1 MKRILKKGLAV
12 VLAITIIFGSAV
24 AGLNG
29 IKTDN
34 IIAVEAKASSIDD
47 LTFEKVTAGGGYQYA
62 VGYSVAKCNTT
73 ATGEIIIPD
82 TYNGLP
88 VTYIEEYA
96 FDRCENVTSVIV
108 PDSVKSTGYRVFNKC
123 KNLVSVDLGDGI
135 TYLNASVFYDCSSLE
150 SVELPDKLLV
160 IGKTA
165 FYNCTSLATVELPD
179 TITRIEERA
188 FSNTAFYNDES
199 NWENNVLYIG
209 KYLISAKTGL
219 GGICEIK
226 AGTEV
231 IAEYAFSSCTNLV
244 FIKIPDGVK
253 HIGYRAFKGTAYYRD
268 ENNWKN
274 GALYIGKYLI
284 RLDIE
289 FEGKCEIKDGTVLV
303 ADQAFYNCDYLS
315 SVKIPS
321 SVKKIGSSAFSLCS
335 LNAVYITDL
344 EAWLNI
350 EGAAPSAS
358 LLFLNDILVDDV
370 VVPEGVTSI
379 YSYRLS
385 FNNIKTV
392 KLPDSVKT
400 IGYGAFSYCKNL
412 NSINLPDGLTSI
424 GEDAFYNCTSLN
436 SITIPDSVTY
446 IGDNAFCY
454 CTGITSIEMPEG
466 LSEIGDWVFANC
478 SKLTSIKFSDGVTEI
493 GEGAFLG
500 CTSLV
505 EIYVPATLKKWGYRS
520 FEKCDSLQNVNITDI
535 KAWCESDFIYHTS
548 NPLNNGAKLYING
561 TIVEDLV
568 IPDTV
573 TKIGKYAF
581 YNCKSFKSIKIGKNV
596 QAIGDCAFYG
606 CANVVS
612 IQIPEKVITIGRQSF
627 AKCEKLE
634 TVTLSENVESLGEFA
649 FSDCLKLKAFYVA
662 DGNTTYSSADGVLF
676 NSDKTVL
683 LDYPINKS
691 GSTYTMPDT
700 VTEISAEAFKGC
712 IQLTSIKL
720 SKNLKTIGSSAF
732 YGCSNLASV
741 NIPRG
746 VTIIKYSAFQ
756 SCTSLTAIQIPDTV
770 TELEHGV
777 FYSCEN
783 LAEIYIPD
791 SVTVIESGLLNGT
804 AYYNNE
810 ENWDGEGLY
819 VGNHLIRVKS
829 STGAY
834 EVKDG
839 TKIIANSAFDNCS
852 GLTILIL
859 PDTITTIGS
868 NAFQFCNNLTEVFVP
883 DLTSWC
889 NIDFKS
895 AILSAQANLYVGN
908 SLTTDIVIPEDVTA
922 INDYAFNQFNIN
934 SVKLHDGVKSIG
946 KSAFRKCMNLS
957 SVELGRG
964 LESVGEQAFY
974 DCENLK
980 TVKIDKNVTDIGV
993 RAFGYY
999 STYYG
1004 LQHSKVSNFKI
1015 IGDKNT
1021 AAYNYAN
1028 ENSFRFEIECAH
1040 NNIEWIISA
1049 EPTVYREGQRYQRCA
1064 YCYKWFKSEK
1074 IPQLKCETIVLK
1086 KVSNTTSGVKIAW
1099 GRVKGADAYRV
1110 YRKTKGGSWKY
1121 LDSTKNGYFTDT
1133 TAKTGTTYYYTV
1145 RAKNEAGLSSYNT
1158 KGLSIKYVA
1167 APKLSK
1173 VQNITG
1179 GLKVTWSKVSGVDGY
1194 YVYRKLYGSDSWTRI
1209 ATVKGGSTVT
1219 YKDTK
1224 VSKGKVYVYTV
1235 KAYDGSAKSAHN
1247 ADGIWLRY
1255 LATPTLKSVTST
1267 TSGVKFTWSK
1277 VTGAEGYYVYRK
1289 TTGDWKRIATV
1300 KGNTKVTYLDKT
1312 AKKGTTY
1319 TYTVKAFKGTTYSYY
1334 NTKGLTIKDK
1344 Y

>member
-1 MKRILKKGLAV
+1 MKKILKKSLAV
-12 VLAITIIFGSAV
+12 VLALAIVFGSAV
-24 AGLNG
+24 VDLNG
-29 IKTDN
+29 FDKD
-34 IIAVEAKASSIDD
+34 AFVVEAKASSIDD
-47 LTFEKVTAGGGYQYA
+47 LTFEKVTAGGGYQYT
-62 VGYSVAKCNTT
+62 VGYSLTKCDTT
-73 ATGEIIIPD
+73 ATGEIVIPD

-150 SVELPDKLLV
+150 KVIFPENLKA

-165 FYNCTSLATVELPD
+165 FRNCTNLNTINLPQG
-179 TITRIEERA
+179 ITRIEESA
-188 FSNTAFYNDES
+188 FSNTGCLNKED
-199 NWENNVLYIG
+199 NWENNVLYMG
-209 KYLISAKTGL
+209 KYLIAAKPALSGAYN
-219 GGICEIK
+219 IK

-231 IAEYAFSSCTNLV
+231 IAEHAFSSCSNLV
-244 FIKIPDGVK
+244 LINIPDGVR
-253 HIGYRAFKGTAYYRD
+253 HIGYRAFRGTGYYA
-268 ENNWKN
+268 NKTNWKN

-289 FEGKCEIKDGTVLV
+289 FEGSCTIKEGTEVI

-315 SVKIPS
+315 SLRFPA
-321 SVKKIGSSAFSLCS
+321 SVKEIGSGAFTLCNVS
-335 LNAVYITDL
+335 TVYITDL
-344 EAWLNI
+344 AAWLNI
-350 EGAAPSAS
+350 NGGTPSGG
-358 LLFLNDILVDDV
+358 FLYVNDVLINDV
-370 VVPEGVTSI
+370 VVPDGITKI
-379 YSYRLS
+379 YSRRLS
-385 FNNIKTV
+385 FDNIKTV

-412 NSINLPDGLTSI
+412 NSINLPDGLISI
-424 GEDAFYNCTSLN
+424 GEDAFDNCSSL
-436 SITIPDSVTY
+436 SAVTIPDSVTY
-446 IGDNAFCY
+446 IGDNAFRY

-466 LSEIGDWVFANC
+466 SLEIGDWVFANC

-520 FEKCDSLQNVNITDI
+520 FENCNSLQKVNITDL
-535 KAWCESDFIYHTS
+535 KAWCESDFIYHSS
-548 NPLNNGAKLYING
+548 NPLNNGAKLHING
-561 TIVEDLV
+561 TIIEDLV

-612 IQIPEKVITIGRQSF
+612 IQIPEKVTTIGRQSF
-627 AKCEKLE
+627 AECEKLE
-634 TVTLSENVESLGEFA
+634 TVTLSKNVESIGEFA

-662 DGNTTYSSADGVLF
+662 DGNAGYSSADGVLF

-712 IQLTSIKL
+712 TQLTSIEL
-720 SKNLKTIGSSAF
+720 SENLKIIGSSAF
-732 YGCSNLASV
+732 SGCSNLASV

-746 VTIIKYSAFQ
+746 VTIIKYSAFR
-756 SCTSLTAIQIPDTV
+756 SCTSLTAIEIPDTV

-868 NAFQFCNNLTEVFVP
+868 SAFQFCNSLTEIFVP
-883 DLTSWC
+883 SLTTWC

-895 AILSAQANLYVGN
+895 AILSTQGNLYVGN
-908 SLTTDIVIPEDVTA
+908 SLVKDIIIPENVTK
-922 INDYAFNQFNIN
+922 INDYAFNQFSIN

-946 KSAFRKCMNLS
+946 KSAFRKCLNLS

-1004 LQHSKVSNFKI
+1004 LAHSKVSNFKI

-1028 ENSFRFEIECAH
+1028 ENSIKFEIECAH
-1040 NNIEWIISA
+1040 KNTEWITSM

-1064 YCYKWFKSEK
+1064 YCYKWLDSEA
-1074 IPQLKCETIVLK
+1074 IPQLKCESISLK
-1086 KVSNTTSGVKIAW
+1086 KVYNTTDGVKITW

-1110 YRKTKGGSWKY
+1110 YRKVKGSGWEY
-1121 LDSTKNGYFTDT
+1121 LDSTKNGYFTDA

-1167 APKLSK
+1167 SPGLTKI
-1173 VQNITG
+1173 QNVTG
-1179 GLKVTWSKVSGVDGY
+1179 GLKITWSKVSGADGY
-1194 YVYRKLYGSDSWTRI
+1194 YVYRKLYGADSWTRI
-1209 ATVKGGSTVT
+1209 ATIKSGSTVS

-1224 VSKGKVYVYTV
+1224 VSGGKVYVYTV
-1235 KAYDGSAKSAHN
+1235 KAYDGSGKSATDS
-1247 ADGIWLRY
+1247 AGIKLRY
-1255 LATPTLKSVTST
+1255 LAAPTLNTPSST
-1267 TSGVKFTWSK
+1267 TKGVGLRWTE
-1277 VTGAEGYYVYRK
+1277 VAGAEGYMVYRK
-1289 TTGDWKRIATV
+1289 TGSSGSYTKIKTE
-1300 KGNTKVTYLDKT
+1300 KGISNLTYRDTT
-1312 AKKGTTY
+1312 AKKGTKY
-1319 TYTVKAFKGTTYSYY
+1319 YYKVKAYKGTTYSAYS
-1334 NTKGLTIKDK
+1334 NTKAITDK